1 MREKKLKY
9 QVLEVIKR
17 KKEISRIELAK
28 ELNVS
33 PASIGKSVKE
43 LLEDKSII
51 ESGYD
56 ISSGGRKPLL
66 LKINDKN
73 FGEILGIYFAP
84 KCIYVSVGNIDG
96 KIELTR
102 VCNIEEKGE
111 DIFVKGEK
119 IVENILNKNKDIK
132 IISVV
137 LNGLV
142 DTDRGILIFSPHYNV
157 RNFNIKDRFIKK
169 FNKKVVLENDV
180 RSMALTEKV
189 FGNCKNNHNFVV
201 LNIEDGVG
209 GSIFLNDAL
218 YHGYGSISGELGHM
232 TVKRESLERCLCGK
246 KGCLE
251 TEVSNR
257 AIIKK
262 IITQIKI
269 NNKYTSL
276 KKILEV
282 NRSLSIDDVIKAYKE
297 KDMLSLNIL
306 GEAIYYI
313 AYAIDMI
320 ISVINP
326 EKIILFG
333 DIFKSKEILENLLKE
348 IRKITLDEQN
358 YQIEVSNFLSDIYLK
373 SPFAL
378 ANYNIFTLKSRLK
391 R

>member
-1 MREKKLKY
+1 MREKDLKC
-9 QVLEVIKR
+9 QILELIKR
-17 KKEISRIELAK
+17 KGEISRIELAK
-28 ELNVS
+28 ELKVT
-33 PASIGKSVKE
+33 PASVGKNVKE
-43 LLEDKSII
+43 LLRDKYIL
-51 ESGYD
+51 EGEND
-56 ISSGGRKPLL
+56 ISTGGRKPILL
-66 LKINDKN
+66 RVNNRN
-73 FGEILGIYFAP
+73 FGKILGIYFAP
-84 KCIYVSVGNIDG
+84 KSIYVAVGNIDG
-96 KIELTR
+96 KTTFTMHYK
-102 VCNIEEKGE
+102 IEEIKE
-111 DIFVKGEK
+111 DIFFKCEDMVEK
-119 IVENILNKNKDIK
+119 IIEENRDIK
-132 IISVV
+132 IISIV

-142 DTDRGILIFSPHYNV
+142 DTDRGILKFSPHYNV
-157 RNFNIKDRFIKK
+157 KNFSIKDRFIKR
-169 FNKKVVLENDV
+169 FDKKVIVENDV

-209 GSIFLNDAL
+209 GSIFLNNGL
-218 YHGYGSISGELGHM
+218 YHGYDSISGELGHM
-232 TVKRESLERCLCGK
+232 TVKRDSLERCLCGK

-262 IITQIKI
+262 VITQIKI

-276 KKILEV
+276 RKILEK
-282 NRSLSIDDVIKAYKE
+282 NSYLTIDDIVKAYKQ
-297 KDMLSLNIL
+297 KDILSLNII
-306 GEAIYYI
+306 GEAIYYT

-358 YQIEVSNFLSDIYLK
+358 YKIEVSKFLSDIYFK

-378 ANYNIFTLKSRLK
+378 ANYNIFLGEK
-391 R
+391 